1 MAQDV
6 ISTSKWIQDSGMDV
20 AGVALVD
27 LLVTLDLVDS
37 SSCLFSDTTLEWI
50 LGMATVDVPVVEWL
64 DSLAF
69 FSLFFGTFN
78 LFTVF
83 QILDV
88 YFTATALVRKFVF
101 KKKVTKREQLLCHEG
116 IGIQRV
122 VFVWGRS

>member
-78 LFTVF
+78 LFSFSNPRCVF
-83 QILDV
+83 H
-88 YFTATALVRKFVF
+88 
-101 KKKVTKREQLLCHEG
+101 CHS
-116 IGIQRV
+116 
-122 VFVWGRS
+122 FST

>member
-1 MAQDV
+1 
-6 ISTSKWIQDSGMDV
+6 MDV

-69 FSLFFGTFN
+69 GTFN

-88 YFTATALVRKFVF
+88 YFTAIALVRKFVF

-116 IGIQRV
+116 SGIQRV

>member
-6 ISTSKWIQDSGMDV
+6 ISTSKSIKDSGMDV

-27 LLVTLDLVDS
+27 LLVALDLVDC
-37 SSCLFSDTTLEWI
+37 SCLFSDTTLEWI

-69 FSLFFGTFN
+69 FDLFFGTFN

-83 QILDV
+83 QIPDV
-88 YFTATALVRKFVF
+88 YFTAIALVRKFVF
-101 KKKVTKREQLLCHEG
+101 KKKVTKREQLLCPEG
-116 IGIQRV
+116 SGIQRV

>member
-6 ISTSKWIQDSGMDV
+6 ISTSKSIKDSGMDV

-27 LLVTLDLVDS
+27 LLVTLDLVDC
-37 SSCLFSDTTLEWI
+37 SCLFSDTTLEWI

-69 FSLFFGTFN
+69 FDLFFGTFN

-88 YFTATALVRKFVF
+88 YFTAIALVRKFVF

-116 IGIQRV
+116 SGIQRV